1 MQTFDSRIFLKFSS
15 FNLIMCNCRKE
26 YLTSH
31 ATDRIS
37 LTPSS
42 IILW

>member
-1 MQTFDSRIFLKFSS
+1 
-15 FNLIMCNCRKE
+15 MCNCRKE
-26 YLTSH
+26 YFTSH